1 MALLRKVGARGL
13 RMIMEELM
21 LDVMYYLPSYK
32 RVQEFVVT
40 RRMVEDHN
48 VSLTVL
54 EKAG

>member
-1 MALLRKVGARGL
+1 
-13 RMIMEELM
+13 
-21 LDVMYYLPSYK
+21 MYYLPSYK